1 MLDDSRYCTTKDAVA
16 MTGFSRQTL
25 MTKIKQGRLHGE
37 KFGKNLYFLMKDI
50 KALKPQR
57 ISIGQAFDSLEEAKK
72 NKHAGQMIVVAL
84 KKYFIMPKESKL
96 DSWEGSIRG

>member
-1 MLDDSRYCTTKDAVA
+1 MEYNRYYTTKEAVA
-16 MTGFSRQTL
+16 WTGFSRQTL
-25 MTKIKQGRLHGE
+25 MTKMKQGKLHGE

-57 ISIGQAFDSLEEAKK
+57 ILMGHAFDSLEEAKK